1 MNLYRIK
8 IKLLSPLVTPLKG
21 DTIWGHVVWGI
32 ANHEGESAVT
42 EFLTGNME
50 KPSLVISSAFP
61 CGCVCKPLPVPNKRT
76 EILTKAS
83 YPQIK
88 AAKKVHF
95 EKAEIFLTVESEELP
110 KKIFEEEVVAH
121 NSINRIT
128 NTVQDGNLFTVS
140 THYPEITDFD
150 IYAYSDFD
158 EKRITELF
166 TWGFENG
173 YGADASIGMGN
184 VKVLG
189 NTEKIETKKD
199 SSTYMALSPFVLSSK
214 DVVKDLR
221 ADIFVRSGKVGGGFS
236 TFMTPWKKTVVMYEE
251 GAVFTSSK
259 KIEYVGEI
267 IGNIHQD
274 PRIKQCG
281 LAPVIP
287 I

>member
-1 MNLYRIK
+1 MGKLQIKRGLAENLPVEAESGE
-8 IKLLSPLVTPLKG
+8 LLFTT
-21 DTIWGHVVWGI
+21 DTKKFYIGNGTGN
-32 ANHEGESAVT
+32 ALT
-42 EFLTGNME
+42 EFANAAQLANY
-50 KPSLVISSAFP
+50 LA
-61 CGCVCKPLPVPNKRT
+61 
-76 EILTKAS
+76 
-83 YPQIK
+83 QK
-88 AAKKVHF
+88 AAKEH
-95 EKAEIFLTVESEELP
+95 
-110 KKIFEEEVVAH
+110 
-121 NSINRIT
+121 
-128 NTVQDGNLFTVS
+128 
-140 THYPEITDFD
+140 THISVEITDFD